1 MTIDPGR
8 RAFIE
13 TSLKE
18 LSEKENICILLAIES
33 GSRAWGFPSPDSDY
47 DVRFIYSR
55 CSADYLSVYEKRD
68 VLEKPLEGDMDIG
81 GWDLKKALSLTLKQN
96 AGIVEWLQSPHTY
109 MEEIGFREDLLSFAD
124 SARKRIS
131 FVNHYRAMAKRFYE
145 GEIRGQ
151 IEMKLKKYCY
161 VLRPALA
168 LRWFRIHKDK
178 SRVPMTMPAL
188 LEETETPAQI
198 SVLIREMIEKKA
210 TMDESATS
218 PRYPV
223 LDEFIEYELEH
234 YEESLVE
241 TGNNLDNPQEQAN
254 LLFRRWIADLL

>member
-1 MTIDPGR
+1 MTIDPAR

-13 TSLKE
+13 KSLKE
-18 LSEKENICILLAIES
+18 LSEKENISILLAIES

-47 DVRFIYSR
+47 DVRFIFSR
-55 CSADYLSVYEKRD
+55 HSDDYLSVYEKRD
-68 VLEKPLEGDMDIG
+68 VIEQPLEGDMDIG

-96 AGIVEWLQSPHTY
+96 AGILEWLQSPHTY

-168 LRWFRIHKDK
+168 LRWFRIHKDQ
-178 SRVPMTMPAL
+178 SRVPMTMSGL
-188 LEETETPAQI
+188 LEETESPAKI
-198 SVLIREMIEKKA
+198 SLLIWEMIEKKA
-210 TMDESATS
+210 RMDENAMS

>member
-1 MTIDPGR
+1 MTIDPER

-13 TSLKE
+13 ASLKE
-18 LSEKENICILLAIES
+18 ISDKENISILLAIES

-55 CSADYLSVYEKRD
+55 TSDDYLSVYEKRD
-68 VLEKPLEGDMDIG
+68 VIEQPLEGDMDIN
-81 GWDLKKALSLTLKQN
+81 GWDLKKALSLTIKQN
-96 AGIVEWLQSPHTY
+96 AGLLEWLQSPHTY
-109 MEEIGFREDLLSFAD
+109 MEEIGFREDLLSFSD

-131 FVNHYRAMAKRFYE
+131 FINHYRAMAKRFYE

-178 SRVPMTMPAL
+178 SRVPMTMSDL
-188 LEETETPAQI
+188 LAETETPAKI
-198 SVLIREMIEKKA
+198 SVLIQEMIDKKA
-210 TMDESATS
+210 MMDESALS

-223 LDEFIEYELEH
+223 LDEFIQYELDH

-241 TGNNLDNPQEQAN
+241 LEEKLEHPQEQAN
-254 LLFRRWIADLL
+254 LLFRRWIADRI